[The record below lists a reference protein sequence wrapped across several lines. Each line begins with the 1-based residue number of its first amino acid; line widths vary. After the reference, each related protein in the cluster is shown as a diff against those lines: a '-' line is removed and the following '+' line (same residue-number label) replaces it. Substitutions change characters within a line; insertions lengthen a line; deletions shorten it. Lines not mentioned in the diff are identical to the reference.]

1 MLYYST
7 PIIGRFFFHK
17 NCLLCVAVIIFC
29 IKRIFAG
36 PVPEKKPMNHRT
48 RENGGSLCTLHS
60 KSLVDPQGS
69 FFYPYSHL
77 YLP

>member
-1 MLYYST
+1 MPADRKITEGCSRSSQDNDEET
-7 PIIGRFFFHK
+7 EI
-17 NCLLCVAVIIFC
+17 VFC

-60 KSLVDPQGS
+60 KSPFDPEEGNT
-69 FFYPYSHL
+69 
-77 YLP
+77 